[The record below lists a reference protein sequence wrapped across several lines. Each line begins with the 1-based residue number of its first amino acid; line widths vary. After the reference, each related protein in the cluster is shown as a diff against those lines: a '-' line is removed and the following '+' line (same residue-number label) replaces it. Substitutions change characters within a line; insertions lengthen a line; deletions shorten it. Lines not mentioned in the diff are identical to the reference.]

1 MRIARMSITGMD
13 HEGCADSLSD
23 MLQAVSGV
31 ETVCVSLARNDAT
44 VQYDER
50 VATPQRLLTAVSEAG
65 FGGELEAAQAA
76 IPCTGACGHCAR

>member
-44 VQYDER
+44 VQFDER
-50 VATPQRLLTAVSEAG
+50 VATPQRLLAAVSEAG
-65 FGGELEAAQAA
+65 FSGELEAAQAA
-76 IPCTGACGHCAR
+76 IPCTGACGHCTR